1 MELTINNLSKT
12 YPNGVQALK
21 KVNLNIGKGMFG
33 LLGQNGSGKSTL
45 MRTIATLQD
54 ADEGEIFLE
63 KIDVFKKPEQARKA
77 LGYLPQEFGV
87 YDTISAEE
95 MLDYVADIKGI
106 VKKKERKELVE
117 ALLHNVNLYEVRKNK
132 LETYSGGMKQRFGI
146 AQAIIGNP
154 ELIIVDEPT
163 AGLDPAERKR
173 FYNILSEL
181 GEDAIVI
188 LSTHIVEDITTLC
201 NDMAVIGNG
210 EVLFRGAPAQLI
222 ESIKGK
228 IWEKEIN
235 RNELPEY
242 EERFV
247 VNSSRIKQ
255 GKMSVDVYSDDLP
268 DSSFKAKEPDM
279 EDAYFAVIHPEI
291 DSLTP
296 AGGKKGGGEQA

>member
-12 YPNGVQALK
+12 YPNGMQALK
-21 KVNLNIGKGMFG
+21 NVNLTIGKGMFG

-87 YDTISAEE
+87 YDTVSAEE

-117 ALLHNVNLYEVRKNK
+117 VLLRNVNLYEVRKNK

-210 EVLFRGAPAQLI
+210 EVLFRGAPTQLI

-279 EDAYFAVIHPEI
+279 EDAYFAVINSGI
-291 DSLTP
+291 DSLTS
-296 AGGKKGGGEQA
+296 ARGKEA